1 MTAKKKQKDSADGT
15 RIIATN
21 RKARHDYHI
30 EKTLEAG
37 LELRGTEVKAL
48 RDGKA
53 SLVDSYAAPVNNE
66 MWVSNIHIPPY
77 DSGNRFNVDSKR
89 MRKLL
94 LHRAEI
100 LKMIN
105 IVSQKGYTLV
115 PLRLYFNDRNRVKLE
130 LAICRGKHSY
140 DKRQAIK
147 ERDVKREMDRE
158 AREFHR

>member
-1 MTAKKKQKDSADGT
+1 MSAKKKKSDSGDGT
-15 RIIATN
+15 RVIATN

-30 EKTLEAG
+30 ERTLEAG

-48 RDGKA
+48 REGKA
-53 SLVDSYAAPVNNE
+53 SLVDSYAAPLNTE
-66 MWVSNIHIPPY
+66 MWVYNIHIPPY
-77 DSGNRFNVDSKR
+77 ESGNRFNVDTKR

-100 LKMIN
+100 NKLVG
-105 IVSQKGYTLV
+105 IVSQKGYTLI
-115 PLRLYFNDRNRVKLE
+115 PLRLYFNAANRVKLE
-130 LAICRGKHSY
+130 LGVCRGKHSY

-158 AREFHR
+158 ARQYHR